1 MESPDLRLEMNFT
14 SPLKEVKPLFS
25 PTSLPRPGGIIEELW
40 SSREVKIIKFTP
52 LKRLVLILI

>member
-1 MESPDLRLEMNFT
+1 MDFA

-40 SSREVKIIKFTP
+40 SSREVKFLSIIP
-52 LKRLVLILI
+52 LEHSLLILI